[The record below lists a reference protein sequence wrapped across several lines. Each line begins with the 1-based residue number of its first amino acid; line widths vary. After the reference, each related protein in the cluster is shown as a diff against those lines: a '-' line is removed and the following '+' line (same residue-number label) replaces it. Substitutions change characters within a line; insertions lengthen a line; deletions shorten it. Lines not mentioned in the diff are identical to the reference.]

1 MVYKIP
7 TGKGDG
13 VVVVVVSGV
22 SLIVV
27 VTTDCVELEL
37 VDGIIVGVDVVD
49 SPDKNT
55 NVYRCNQCSHTQQ

>member
-1 MVYKIP
+1 M
-7 TGKGDG
+7 
-13 VVVVVVSGV
+13 VVVSGV